1 LFPSSVRATG
11 QGFAY
16 NFGRGI
22 GALFPTLVGY
32 LSASQ
37 GLGMAIGVF
46 AGGAYTLVLLTVL
59 FLPETKG
66 RDLTA

>member
-1 LFPSSVRATG
+1 MRASG

-22 GALFPTLVGY
+22 VALFPTLVGY

-46 AGGAYTLVLLTVL
+46 AGGAYALVLLTVL

-66 RDLTA
+66 RTLTPS

>member
-1 LFPSSVRATG
+1 
-11 QGFAY
+11 
-16 NFGRGI
+16 
-22 GALFPTLVGY
+22 LVGY

-46 AGGAYTLVLLTVL
+46 AGGAYALVLLTVL

-66 RDLTA
+66 RALTA